1 MNVGELKQAIED
13 GNYDNYTDR
22 VDVSIEISLL
32 EYGILRD
39 PETTE
44 CLFCQ
49 PLTDNWEM
57 DEDDKSIV
65 LKSCDVSVSD
75 VRDYLIDESSKG
87 LLSYIGSNLKTELER
102 LDNNMLAHII
112 QSINQYDGWFNN

>member
-1 MNVGELKQAIED
+1 MNCGELKQAIED

-57 DEDDKSIV
+57 DEDDKSII
-65 LKSCDVSVSD
+65 LKSCDVSIAD

-87 LLSYIGSNLKTELER
+87 FFSYIGSDLKIELER
-102 LDNNMLAHII
+102 LDNNLLTHII
-112 QSINQYDGWFNN
+112 HSINSYDGWFNN